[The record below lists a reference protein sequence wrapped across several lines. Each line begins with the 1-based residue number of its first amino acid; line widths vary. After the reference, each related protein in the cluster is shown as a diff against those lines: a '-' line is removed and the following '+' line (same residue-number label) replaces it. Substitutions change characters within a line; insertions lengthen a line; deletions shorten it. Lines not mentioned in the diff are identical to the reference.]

1 MNTRRHNYSIA
12 VFFILLFVATTSPA
26 IDIGAPI
33 YRSDFGSGITLDLT
47 YQSLKRD
54 IEQETP
60 FTDQTWKGEQE
71 EKHYVAAIMFPLND
85 RVSGKLEVGL
95 ADSKGSED
103 IAPLFGAVL
112 QAALYDVDG
121 LCFNVFA
128 AGRYVSGI
136 QYKTEGVYFTQG
148 GIITEYPEVTREEE
162 YFELGG
168 GLTLSKII
176 LTGNKTKINP
186 YGGILLSLIDG
197 SGEETFRRY
206 IVQPGTATD
215 DSVDFEAENPFS
227 IVAGISA
234 LFTSNIGLRIE
245 GRFVNQTSVSAGAF
259 FIF

>member
-1 MNTRRHNYSIA
+1 MIA
-12 VFFILLFVATTSPA
+12 VFCALLMAATTCPA
-26 IDIGAPI
+26 VDIGAPI
-33 YRSDFGSGITLDLT
+33 YRADFGSGITLDLT

-54 IEQETP
+54 IEQETA
-60 FTDQTWKGEQE
+60 FTDHTWTGEQE
-71 EKHYVAAIMFPLND
+71 EKHYIAAILFPLND
-85 RVSGKLEVGL
+85 RISGKLEAGL
-95 ADSKGSED
+95 ADSNGSED

-112 QAALYDVDG
+112 QAALYEVDG

-136 QYKTEGVYFTQG
+136 EYRTEGVYFTEG

-168 GLTLSKII
+168 GLTLSKTIS
-176 LTGNKTKINP
+176 TGSKTKITP
-186 YGGILLSLIDG
+186 YGGLLLSLIDG

-227 IVAGISA
+227 IVGGISA
-234 LFTSNIGLRIE
+234 LFASNIGLRIE
-245 GRFVNQTSVSAGAF
+245 GRFVNQTSVSAGAY